1 MNKKM
6 REIFAKMKT
15 LQEQAEK
22 HLEAGNSTELNNV
35 LAQIQDLQNAYNAE
49 KSLYEIEKSGIPQDG
64 EPKDKSVTG
73 FSVIAKMLQKKPLS
87 DAENALIVG
96 GTSGESNLIP
106 TDVDLTIREARKTYQ
121 SLKDYVTVYPTATLK
136 GTNVY
141 AAGNDSELTS
151 FDDGDTLTDSTS
163 PSFSTKSWSIGF
175 YGNTFPVSNILI
187 GAEQAGLMAYI
198 NRHFLR
204 KAITTENKA
213 IITAL
218 KKDKTAVAIKGL
230 SGLRKQINTALD
242 DSYMVD
248 AVILTNHTGFEM
260 LDSEV
265 DAIGRPMLNR
275 NPVDPTDLRYMGLP
289 VIKVS
294 DALLPNESGGAAPIF
309 FGSLKAGI
317 TFYDYMQLQF
327 AISEHALFSK
337 NQTAMRIIEGF
348 TVMQEFSDAYVYGK
362 LSAADD
368 KIVKTKAETTTAQ
381 G

>member
-6 REIFAKMKT
+6 REIFAKMKN

-22 HLEAGNSTELNNV
+22 HLEAGNSTELNEV
-35 LAQIQDLQNAYNAE
+35 LAQIQDLQAAYNTE
-49 KSLYEIEKSGIPQDG
+49 KALYEIEKSGVSGNG
-64 EPKDKSVTG
+64 EAKDKDITG
-73 FSVIAKMLQKKPLS
+73 FSVIAKMLQKKPLT
-87 DAENALIVG
+87 DAENAMIVG
-96 GTSGESNLIP
+96 GSSGEDNLVP

-141 AAGNDSELTS
+141 ATATDSELTS
-151 FDDGDTLTDSTS
+151 FDDGDTLTDSAS
-163 PSFSTKSWSIGF
+163 PSFATKSWAIGF
-175 YGNTFPVSNILI
+175 YGNTFPVSNILM

-248 AVILTNHTGFEM
+248 AIILTNHTGFEM
-260 LDSEV
+260 LDSET

-289 VIKVS
+289 VVKVS
-294 DALLPNESGGAAPIF
+294 DTLLPNETGGAAPIF

-348 TVMQEFSDAYVYGK
+348 TVMQEYADAYVYGK
-362 LSAADD
+362 LTADD
-368 KIVKTKAETTTAQ
+368 EKVVTTKAKASA
-381 G
+381 